1 MAQVPLLTPAEV
13 VKPTDRPGTAR
24 ANDYFHLDTPQ
35 ATPADFGADIARGAA
50 VGGAGIENAGGEFG
64 RAAFAQAAID
74 NESAAR
80 DASTNAQ
87 QSMASLS
94 SDYLSKQGQDAV
106 NGFGDFQ
113 AGMKSIVDG
122 AASTMTNPMARNML
136 LNQLSRMQGYYNEAG
151 ARHKANQT
159 VEYAAG
165 SHTAQSQTFADNAVT
180 FRNDPGRVDEMIN
193 NGAQELAGLA
203 AVRGWDPTTLAE
215 KQQQYRGQT
224 YQKVIES
231 IALDDPIRAQ
241 AMFDRSRQFMDG
253 EAQLRV
259 GEFLKAKVEGAGD
272 KAWFNGQVY
281 GGSIMPGTT
290 SAGDAYE
297 RGIIPTES
305 GGQQFGPDG
314 KPLQGIP
321 GDPDSPVG
329 VAQVRPSTAAAAVE
343 HLGGKL
349 DPARLANDPVYNRTI
364 GRAVFESLTAKYQN
378 PTLATAAYFAGPGNV
393 DKMLT
398 QFGDPRTGQVSF
410 NDWINQVETVA
421 PKTAAY
427 VRKVGGAVVG
437 SNSPDNAG
445 AGAGISGQ
453 AAGPGGSVGVGALG
467 QPAMS
472 RDDALQ
478 AALKSAPGDPETG
491 LRRAGMIN
499 RYYDIIEHGQ
509 AQQRGDLDRTVA
521 DLGPRLLAGETATIP
536 EVDIRKLFDQQRADQ
551 TVANLRL
558 DQSAGQIFSSMKF
571 ATPLQIQQIE
581 TDYLNGQGMF
591 GDVFKGRKAREVG
604 GVLVDA
610 GQGPNGPSA
619 LEGDEGV
626 QAMRSSIASLGGT
639 GDAAKAPLVGLPGY
653 GGPAPLV
660 GGTTADFR
668 TRNAVWERMKNLELQ
683 RAQSLDPK
691 TGDPASYVM
700 QMPDVA
706 DAYKKAHGQN
716 ATPGDFQAY
725 AQFSAEAQT
734 QLGVPEQDQ
743 RILPKQEAIALAQRF
758 TSQDPTK
765 TDNGPL
771 MDALAKAY
779 GPYWNKVYGQ
789 MVTEGHLPANAET
802 IGWLNGPGQ
811 DIVRGD
817 FTKAMQLTAE
827 KGGMAEFKKSMPP
840 QVMNNIEKDIDT
852 QLDPLRATLMP
863 PGASIGGDRAWQ
875 NARDSVMMT
884 TMYRA
889 MHSGGDGTAELQKTV
904 HDMIDA
910 KWDFN
915 GSYRVPKSPDGS
927 SQLANTEL
935 ATMRAQMQLQ
945 PEQIQREAGNANL
958 SDAEW
963 QGIVKR
969 SDFAWVNNTDG
980 SGVYLVQKQ
989 QNGAWAPIHLQD
1001 GPRDA
1006 QGRGPQLELKFA
1018 DIAKQGP
1025 RTAQEADQ
1033 AAINAAPPGAQ
1044 IIQ

>member
-1 MAQVPLLTPAEV
+1 VAQVPLLTPAEV

-64 RAAFAQAAID
+64 RAALAQAAID

-80 DASTNAQ
+80 DASTKAQ
-87 QSMASLS
+87 QTMASLS

-106 NGFGDFQ
+106 NGFGAFQ
-113 AGMKSIVDG
+113 AGMKDAVDG

-180 FRNDPGRVDEMIN
+180 FRNDPGKVDEMIN

-203 AVRGWDPTTLAE
+203 QVRGWDPATLAE
-215 KQQQYRGQT
+215 KQQQYRGQA

-231 IALDDPIRAQ
+231 IALDDPIRAK

-281 GGSIMPGTT
+281 GGSIIPGTT
-290 SAGDAYE
+290 AAGDTYE

-314 KPLQGIP
+314 QPLRGIP

-329 VAQVRPSTAAAAVE
+329 VAQVRPSTAAAGAAY
-343 HLGGKL
+343 LGVKL
-349 DPARLANDPVYNRTI
+349 DLDKLNNDPVYNRMI
-364 GRAVFESLTAKYQN
+364 GRAVFETLTAKYQN
-378 PTLATAAYFAGPGNV
+378 PTLATAAYYAGPGNV
-393 DKMLT
+393 DQMLT
-398 QFGDPRTGQVSF
+398 KFGDPRTGQISF
-410 NDWINQVETVA
+410 NDWLNKVATEA

-427 VRKVGGAVVG
+427 VRRISGGVVG

-453 AAGPGGSVGVGALG
+453 ATGPGGSVGVGALG
-467 QPAMS
+467 QPTMS

-491 LRRAGMIN
+491 LRRAGMVN

-509 AQQRGDLDRTVA
+509 AQQRGDLDRTVS

-536 EVDIRKLFDQQRADQ
+536 EVDIRKLYDQQRADQ
-551 TVANLRL
+551 TIANLRL
-558 DQSAGQIFSSMKF
+558 DQAAGTIFNSMKF
-571 ATPLQIQQIE
+571 ATPFQIQALE

-604 GVLVDA
+604 GVLVDN

-619 LEGDEGV
+619 LEGDEETKAIREALTV
-626 QAMRSSIASLGGT
+626 VGGT
-639 GDAAKAPLVGLPGY
+639 PEQNQLSQIGLPGG
-653 GGPAPLV
+653 GGPPPPV
-660 GGTTADFR
+660 GGLTADFR
-668 TRNAVWERMKNLELQ
+668 TRNLVWERMKSLELQ

-700 QMPDVA
+700 GMSNVGA
-706 DAYKKAHGQN
+706 AYKQAHGQN
-716 ATPGDFQAY
+716 ATADDFQNY
-725 AQFSAEAQT
+725 AQSSLEAQKL
-734 QLGVPEQDQ
+734 LGVPDQ
-743 RILPKQEAIALAQRF
+743 NQRVLPKQEAIALAQRF
-758 TSQDPTK
+758 ISQDPTK

-771 MDALAKAY
+771 MDTLAKAY

-827 KGGMAEFKKSMPP
+827 KGGMAEFKKSAPP
-840 QVMNNIEKDIDT
+840 QVVSNIEKDIDA

-875 NARDSVMMT
+875 NVRDSVMMT
-884 TMYRA
+884 ALYRSI
-889 MHSGGDGTAELQKTV
+889 HSGGDGTTELQKTV

-927 SQLANTEL
+927 SQLPNTEL

-980 SGVYLVQKQ
+980 SGVYLVQKRQ
-989 QNGAWAPIHLQD
+989 DGAWVPIHLQN
-1001 GPRDA
+1001 GERDA
-1006 QGRGPQLELKFA
+1006 QGYGPKLELSFA

-1025 RTAQEADQ
+1025 RTAQETNQTIGQ
-1033 AAINAAPPGAQ
+1033 AMPLPTSVTQ
-1044 IIQ
+1044 